1 MTWISVFAPTRTP
14 SDRNTNACS
23 ATAPVQPRKSSTVAS
38 EIDPPP
44 NGPGLVG
51 RAADTALTITSIE
64 PNSARAR
71 SSASRSDSG
80 SLASA
85 SNGSPPAAR
94 TVSSVSAER
103 ATAAPFQ
110 PACR

>member
-1 MTWISVFAPTRTP
+1 M
-14 SDRNTNACS
+14 
-23 ATAPVQPRKSSTVAS
+23 AS
-38 EIDPPP
+38 EIEPPP
-44 NGPGLVG
+44 NGPGFVG

-64 PNSARAR
+64 PKSARAR
-71 SSASRSDSG
+71 SNAPRSDSG
-80 SLASA
+80 SDASA
-85 SNGSPPAAR
+85 SSGSPPAAR